1 MAKQFAFGFF
11 VAGPIALATMWILFA
26 CASAFD
32 EMTYDQINA
41 RIIKQP
47 QSTSKN

>member
-32 EMTYDQINA
+32 ELTYDQINA
-41 RIIKQP
+41 RIVAQQQP
-47 QSTSKN
+47 TQKN